1 VAKTDKQSN
10 PRRPL
15 PEAASV
21 RVDPRRTI
29 DDVFQRLVHVL
40 GKKPEDARLEIRDR
54 LLGGAPL
61 IALQVAGGV
70 TDSNGITTP
79 PEGVTLPL
87 NSQSWE
93 RMLLLRIREGKL
105 VIEPGGNMIYPW
117 DACSFVVI
125 NWSLVEELWPNP
137 NRARSDPSAPASRP
151 EDPHAPGPAKVTQ
164 QEWWDAY
171 LTPERNA
178 KLATEYK
185 NITEASNGI
194 ASLMAEDSTID
205 GGAYKPRYIE
215 KLLREMRIFPPVRRR
230 ERTLTYRVRS

>member
-1 VAKTDKQSN
+1 MPALGGVGTSTTAG
-10 PRRPL
+10 PRRPT
-15 PEAASV
+15 P
-21 RVDPRRTI
+21 
-29 DDVFQRLVHVL
+29 
-40 GKKPEDARLEIRDR
+40 
-54 LLGGAPL
+54 
-61 IALQVAGGV
+61 
-70 TDSNGITTP
+70 SN
-79 PEGVTLPL
+79 EY
-87 NSQSWE
+87 SE
-93 RMLLLRIREGKL
+93 
-105 VIEPGGNMIYPW
+105 
-117 DACSFVVI
+117 
-125 NWSLVEELWPNP
+125 
-137 NRARSDPSAPASRP
+137 
-151 EDPHAPGPAKVTQ
+151 Q